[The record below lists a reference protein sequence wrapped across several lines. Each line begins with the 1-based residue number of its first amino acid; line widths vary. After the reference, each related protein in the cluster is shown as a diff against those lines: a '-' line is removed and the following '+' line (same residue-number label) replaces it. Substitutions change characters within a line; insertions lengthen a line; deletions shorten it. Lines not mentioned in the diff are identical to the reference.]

1 MIDKRINYR
10 FGSEGYQGGATNQG
24 GAGKGTGVSTGGAR
38 GQAMGMGGKQKGGT
52 FSETGGKTTGGS
64 GGPDRS
70 AVSQF
75 SQYGKNVMAQNL
87 NPNLR
92 FDPRDQTMKSR
103 FNPGLIFGG
112 LLSLITGIPGVG
124 LALGGLRQG
133 FNFIGDKLQDLR
145 GYNEDGSPRTQAEY
159 ELAMQQKSLQNR
171 LDNLYSRKDRG
182 LTFSQ
187 KNIDMLEAMGI
198 EPTTARNVLTGRDLK
213 GFTPSRTGIT
223 SVSPDLTEAYD
234 EYMMDAPPENFLSF
248 EQFSNIYGSR

>member
-92 FDPRDQTMKSR
+92 FDPRDRS
-103 FNPGLIFGG
+103 N
-112 LLSLITGIPGVG
+112 
-124 LALGGLRQG
+124 
-133 FNFIGDKLQDLR
+133 
-145 GYNEDGSPRTQAEY
+145 Y
-159 ELAMQQKSLQNR
+159 EK
-171 LDNLYSRKDRG
+171 
-182 LTFSQ
+182 
-187 KNIDMLEAMGI
+187 
-198 EPTTARNVLTGRDLK
+198 
-213 GFTPSRTGIT
+213 
-223 SVSPDLTEAYD
+223 
-234 EYMMDAPPENFLSF
+234 
-248 EQFSNIYGSR
+248 